1 MRFPVSQAVF
11 LSLLA
16 SSQLVQGFQPGVE
29 ARDLEKKYVGSPSTL
44 ASRWAQLVS
53 SIDARHHTEAQ
64 IAAKEAAAAK
74 NAKNGKRDPHHTEA
88 QIAAK
93 EAAAAKASKNGKRDP
108 HHTEA
113 QIAAKEAAAK
123 GKATNSTATTKTHH
137 HKGAKD
143 KDAANAKREPQEAD
157 EFGPWDTTEDEF
169 GSWVDKR
176 DPHHT
181 EAQIAAK
188 EAAAAKKNSKT
199 NKREAHHTEA
209 QIAAKEA
216 AAAKKA
222 ANTKPKR
229 EPEPQ
234 EADEFGPWDTTEDEF
249 GSWVD
254 KREAHHTEAQIAA
267 KEAAAA
273 KKNAH
278 NKREAHHT
286 EAQIAAKEAAAAKK
300 AANHKR
306 EASPQEAD
314 EFGPWDTTEDEFGS
328 WVDKREP
335 HHTEA
340 QIAAKKAAAA
350 KKAGK
355 PKREASPQEADE
367 FGPWDTTE
375 DEFGS
380 WVDKREAHHT
390 EAQIAAKKAAAKKKG
405 TNA

>member
-1 MRFPVSQAVF
+1 M
-11 LSLLA
+11 
-16 SSQLVQGFQPGVE
+16 
-29 ARDLEKKYVGSPSTL
+29 
-44 ASRWAQLVS
+44 S

-64 IAAKEAAAAK
+64 IAAKEAAAKKAGK
-74 NAKNGKRDPHHTEA
+74 NVKRDPHHTEA

-93 EAAAAKASKNGKRDP
+93 KAAAAKASKNGRRDLADI
-108 HHTEA
+108 EA
-113 QIAAKEAAAK
+113 QLAALEAAAK
-123 GKATNSTATTKTHH
+123 GKASNSTAHHH

-143 KDAANAKREPQEAD
+143 KGAKDKEAKDKDAGNEKREPQEAD

-188 EAAAAKKNSKT
+188 EAAAAKKNAKT
-199 NKREAHHTEA
+199 HKREAHHTEA
-209 QIAAKEA
+209 QIAAKK
-216 AAAKKA
+216 AAAKKKG
-222 ANTKPKR
+222 NGKR

-267 KEAAAA
+267 KEAAA
-273 KKNAH
+273 KKKGNG
-278 NKREAHHT
+278 KREPHHT
-286 EAQIAAKEAAAAKK
+286 EAQIAAKEAAAKKK